1 MRKRNKFSL
10 SNLKIFT
17 CDMGYVIPFNW
28 FAVLPGDSIQM
39 QTSMLLRCTPLLAPL
54 MHPVDV
60 RIAHFYVP
68 YDIIWTDFPD
78 FITGGN
84 DGDDATVPPRLSLNG
99 DLSGYESGLADYMG
113 VPPIDYTGKGMY
125 CSALPFRAYHTI
137 WNEYFRDQDLV
148 TAEDVGLGN
157 GTDTTTSKIALK
169 SAAWGKDYFTTA
181 RTSQQRGT
189 AVSIPFSDLDPPITG
204 LGMTTQSYTQ
214 SSASAYETDGTGS
227 TTYADAAYGGTTNS
241 IFEEDP
247 NNSGFPNVRA
257 DLSNVGI
264 DLDDFRLTLA
274 LQKYMERTNRY
285 GARYSDYLRQLGIR
299 PRDSRRG
306 LPELLASGRQT
317 IQFSEVLEHSS
328 TGTLGSMAGHGIA
341 AVRSNRFRRFIPEH
355 GLIMSML
362 SVVPK
367 AIRSQGLHKEFNK
380 TIKEEY
386 YQPELENI
394 GDQAILCREIYVDA
408 ADPDAVF
415 GYQDIFDEY
424 RSLPSGI
431 AGEFR
436 STMDHWHMGIDYA
449 AEPSLNSSFI
459 TCTPRKDGF
468 ASSST
473 DALYCYASNSIQARR
488 PIRKRR

>member
-10 SNLKIFT
+10 SNLKLLT
-17 CDMGYVIPFNW
+17 CDMGYLIPYNW
-28 FAVLPGDSIQM
+28 FAVIPGDTIQM
-39 QTSMLLRCTPLLAPL
+39 QTSMLIRCTPLLAPL

-60 RIAHFYVP
+60 RLSHFYVP
-68 YDIIWTDFPD
+68 YCDIWDDFED
-78 FITGGN
+78 FITGGD
-84 DGDDATVPPRLSLNG
+84 DGDDATVPPFKAFTG
-99 DLSGYESGLADYMG
+99 DKSGYESYILDYLGL
-113 VPPIDYTGKGMY
+113 PPIDMGATQINV
-125 CSALPFRAYHTI
+125 SALPFRAYSAI
-137 WNEYFRDQDLV
+137 YNEYFRDQDLV
-148 TAEDVGLGN
+148 TERAMATASGQDS
-157 GTDTTTSKIALK
+157 TTPWGAPENV
-169 SAAWGKDYFTTA
+169 AWQKDYFTTA

-189 AVSIPFSDLDPPITG
+189 AVSIPFSDDDPPITG
-204 LGMTTQSYTQ
+204 LGMTTQSYSQ
-214 SSASAYETDGTGS
+214 SSATAYETDASSS
-227 TTYADAAYGGTTNS
+227 TTYTDAAYGGTTNS

-247 NNSGFPNVRA
+247 NNSGYPNIRA

-299 PRDSRRG
+299 PLDARRG
-306 LPELLASGRQT
+306 IPELLSSGKQT

-367 AIRSQGLHKEFNK
+367 PIRSQGVHKEFLK
-380 TIKEEY
+380 TVKEDY
-386 YQPELENI
+386 HQPELENI
-394 GDQAILCREIYVDA
+394 GDQAISKAEIYADA
-408 ADPDAVF
+408 SDPDAVF

-431 AGEFR
+431 HGEFR
-436 STMDHWHMGIDYA
+436 STMDHWHLGINYA
-449 AEPSLNSSFI
+449 SEPSLNSTFI
-459 TCTPRKDGF
+459 EAVPRKDGF

-473 DALYCYASNSIQARR
+473 DVLYCMASNSIQARR